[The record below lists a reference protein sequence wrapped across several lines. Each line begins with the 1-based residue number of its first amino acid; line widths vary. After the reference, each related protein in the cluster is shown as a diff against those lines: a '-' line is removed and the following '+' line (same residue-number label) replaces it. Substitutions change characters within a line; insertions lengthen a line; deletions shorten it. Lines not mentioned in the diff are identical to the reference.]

1 MSLFVE
7 TAIGGLTLSGLYFLI
22 AAGVTIVFGQTRV
35 INFAHGQFL
44 VFAALLTWYFVNERD
59 YPYVPA
65 VMLAV
70 VIVAGMAFV
79 LDIVLLRRLGDNAFA
94 SFLVTL
100 GVLLLMQQGSV
111 EIWGPSSQQLRPV
124 VVGRWVIGDV
134 FIPRADVVIVIVAA
148 VLTVG
153 LFGLLQKSRFGRSVR
168 ASAENPL
175 AASHLGVP
183 VRRVASA
190 TFVGGT
196 ALAALAGGLM
206 ALIFPISPF
215 DGGFFIIK
223 GFAVALVAGLG
234 SVPGAGL
241 AALVLGMSETMGQA
255 YWRTEWVPA
264 ISFVL
269 IIGVLVLRPSGFF
282 GRRTAATELVGGFV
296 PPPVPRYRRG
306 TAVVVAALLGF
317 GIFLPVVVGSFQG
330 LTIAGFAALF
340 AIQASAV
347 GLFYRLTGELSF
359 VHGAFWGVG
368 AYVGAYASREWGWGF
383 WTVLPAAALVAMIVA
398 LAVGAIIL
406 RTSGLQ
412 FLLVGFVATDFLS
425 LLLVNWRS
433 VTGGTSGITVIDPP
447 GSVFGFS
454 FFDPREVYQLFF
466 ALLLLTLLVVWWV
479 QRTPFAE
486 RLMAARDN
494 IVLARSLGQPVRLNK
509 LLAFTL
515 TAGLSG
521 ISGVAY
527 LYQNFSVAPSLFTG
541 LATVA
546 FPLMVILGG
555 GRSLLGPVAGAFVLG
570 YIPFWFDLGPGTTQL
585 AHGAALIVVMLLVP
599 EGVVPTVVRFLNS
612 LSDRLRPVADA
623 GRRAVGSFPEQS
635 ETSGRRYGDDPDDPS
650 GERGEL

>member
-1 MSLFVE
+1 MSLFIE

-22 AAGVTIVFGQTRV
+22 AVGVTIVFGQTRN

-44 VFAALLTWYFVNERD
+44 VFAALLTWEFVNNRG

-65 VMLAV
+65 VILAV

-79 LDIVLLRRLGDNAFA
+79 MDALLLRRLGDNAFA

-100 GVLLLMQQGSV
+100 GVLLLLQQGSV

-124 VVGRWVIGDV
+124 VIGRWVIGDIFV
-134 FIPRADVVIVIVAA
+134 PRADVVIVIVAA
-148 VLTVG
+148 ALTVG
-153 LFGLLQKSRFGRSVR
+153 LFTLLQRSRFGRSVR
-168 ASAENPL
+168 ASAEDPL

-183 VRRVASA
+183 VRRVAGA

-269 IIGVLVLRPSGFF
+269 IIGILVLRPSGFF
-282 GRRTAATELVGGFV
+282 GRKAAATEMAGGFV
-296 PPPVPRYRRG
+296 PPPVPRYRPW
-306 TAVVVAALLGF
+306 TTVVFAALLGF
-317 GIFLPVVVGSFQG
+317 GIFLPVAVGSFQG
-330 LTIAGFAALF
+330 RTIAGFAALF
-340 AIQASAV
+340 AIQACAV

-368 AYVGAYASREWGWGF
+368 AYMGAYASREWGWGF
-383 WTVLPAAALVAMIVA
+383 WTVLPLAIVA
-398 LAVGAIIL
+398 AMVVAFVVGAVIL
-406 RTSGLQ
+406 RTTGLQ
-412 FLLVGFVATDFLS
+412 FLLVGFVATDFLA

-433 VTGGTSGITVIDPP
+433 VTGGTSGITVIESP
-447 GSVFGFS
+447 GSVFGFA
-454 FFDPREVYQLFF
+454 FFDPRELYQLFF
-466 ALLLLTLLVVWWV
+466 ALLLVALALVWWI
-479 QRTPFAE
+479 QRTPFAA

-494 IVLARSLGQPVRLNK
+494 VVLARSLGQPVRLNK
-509 LLAFTL
+509 LLAFAL

-521 ISGVAY
+521 VSGVAY

-555 GRSLLGPVAGAFVLG
+555 SRSLLGPVAGAFVLG
-570 YIPFWFDLGPGTTQL
+570 YIPFWFDLGPGPTQL
-585 AHGAALIVVMLLVP
+585 AHGIALVIVMLLLP
-599 EGVVPTVVRFLNS
+599 QGVVPTVVRLLNAAPG
-612 LSDRLRPVADA
+612 RLRAA
-623 GRRAVGSFPEQS
+623 LETLRRTPGARSRRPEVD
-635 ETSGRRYGDDPDDPS
+635 GRRYGARRQGRS
-650 GERGEL
+650 AERGER

>member
-1 MSLFVE
+1 MSLFIE

-22 AAGVTIVFGQTRV
+22 AVGVTIVFGQTRN

-44 VFAALLTWYFVNERD
+44 VFAALLTWEFVNNRG
-59 YPYVPA
+59 YPYV
-65 VMLAV
+65 LAV
-70 VIVAGMAFV
+70 ALAVAIVAAMAFV
-79 LDIVLLRRLGDNAFA
+79 LDALLLRRLGDNAFA
-94 SFLVTL
+94 AFLVTL
-100 GVLLLMQQGSV
+100 GVLLLLQQGSV

-124 VVGRWVIGDV
+124 VIGRWVIGGV

-153 LFGLLQKSRFGRSVR
+153 LFALLQRSRFGRSVR
-168 ASAENPL
+168 ASAEDPL

-264 ISFVL
+264 ISFAL

-282 GRRTAATELVGGFV
+282 GRKAAATEMAGGFV
-296 PPPVPRYRRG
+296 PPPVPRYRPW
-306 TAVVVAALLGF
+306 TVAVFGALLGF
-317 GIFLPVVVGSFQG
+317 GIFLPVVVESFQG
-330 LTIAGFAALF
+330 RTIAGFAALF

-368 AYVGAYASREWGWGF
+368 AYVGAYASREWDWGF
-383 WTVLPAAALVAMIVA
+383 WTVLPAAVLAAMVVAFVA
-398 LAVGAIIL
+398 GAVIL
-406 RTSGLQ
+406 RTTGLQ
-412 FLLVGFVATDFLS
+412 FLLVGFVATDVLA

-454 FFDPREVYQLFF
+454 FFDPRELYQLFF
-466 ALLLLTLLVVWWV
+466 ALLLLALLVVWWV
-479 QRTPFAE
+479 QRTSFAK
-486 RLMAARDN
+486 RLVAARDN
-494 IVLARSLGQPVRLNK
+494 VVLARSLGQTVRLNK

-521 ISGVAY
+521 VSGVAY

-555 GRSLLGPVAGAFVLG
+555 SRSLLGPVAGAFVLG
-570 YIPFWFDLGPGTTQL
+570 YLPFWFDLGPGTTQL
-585 AHGAALIVVMLLVP
+585 AYGVALVIVMLLVP
-599 EGVVPTVVRFLNS
+599 QGVVPTIVRLLNVVPARVSAAAGAARRS
-612 LSDRLRPVADA
+612 LPGGSQRSDPGDRHYGARRDERA
-623 GRRAVGSFPEQS
+623 GEEEA
-635 ETSGRRYGDDPDDPS
+635 
-650 GERGEL
+650 L

>member
-1 MSLFVE
+1 VSLFIE

-22 AAGVTIVFGQTRV
+22 AVGVTIVFGQTRN

-44 VFAALLTWYFVNERD
+44 VFAALLTWEFVNNRN

-65 VMLAV
+65 VILSV
-70 VIVAGMAFV
+70 VIVAAMAFV
-79 LDIVLLRRLGDNAFA
+79 LDAVLLRRLGDNAFA

-100 GVLLLMQQGSV
+100 GVLLLMQQGAV

-124 VVGRWVIGDV
+124 VTGRWVVGGV
-134 FIPRADVVIVIVAA
+134 FIPRADVVIMIVAA
-148 VLTVG
+148 VLTAG
-153 LFGLLQKSRFGRSVR
+153 LFALLHRSRFGRSVR
-168 ASAENPL
+168 ASAEDPL

-183 VRRVASA
+183 VRRVAGA

-269 IIGVLVLRPSGFF
+269 IIGILVLRPSGFF
-282 GRRTAATELVGGFV
+282 GRKAAATEMAGGFV
-296 PPPVPRYRRG
+296 PPPVPRYRPA
-306 TAVVVAALLGF
+306 TATVFAALVGF

-330 LTIAGFAALF
+330 RTIAGFAALF

-368 AYVGAYASREWGWGF
+368 AYMGAYASREWDWGF
-383 WTVLPAAALVAMIVA
+383 WTVLPLAAVAAMVVA
-398 LAVGAIIL
+398 FVVGAVIL
-406 RTSGLQ
+406 RTTGLQ
-412 FLLVGFVATDFLS
+412 FLLVGFVATDFLA

-454 FFDPREVYQLFF
+454 FFDPRELYQLFF
-466 ALLLLTLLVVWWV
+466 ALLLLTLAFVRWI
-479 QRTPFAE
+479 QRTTFAA
-486 RLMAARDN
+486 RLMATRDN
-494 IVLARSLGQPVRLNK
+494 VVLARSLGQPVRLNK

-521 ISGVAY
+521 VSGVAY

-555 GRSLLGPVAGAFVLG
+555 SRSLLGPVAGAFVLG
-570 YIPFWFDLGPGTTQL
+570 YIPFWFDLGPGPTQL
-585 AHGAALIVVMLLVP
+585 AHGIALVVVMLLVP
-599 EGVVPTVVRFLNS
+599 QGVVPTVVRLLNAAPA
-612 LSDRLRPVADA
+612 RFRPILGAA
-623 GRRAVGSFPEQS
+623 RRAVGPNSQPSDGDTQGYGAG
-635 ETSGRRYGDDPDDPS
+635 TDGRP
-650 GERGEL
+650 GERGGR

>member
-1 MSLFVE
+1 VSLFIE

-22 AAGVTIVFGQTRV
+22 AVGVTIVFGQTRN

-44 VFAALLTWYFVNERD
+44 VFAALLTWEFVNNRG
-59 YPYVPA
+59 YPYV
-65 VMLAV
+65 LAV
-70 VIVAGMAFV
+70 FLAVAIVAAMAFV
-79 LDIVLLRRLGDNAFA
+79 LDALLLRRLGDNAFA
-94 SFLVTL
+94 AFLVTL
-100 GVLLLMQQGSV
+100 GVLLLLQQGSV

-124 VVGRWVIGDV
+124 VIGRWVIGGV

-153 LFGLLQKSRFGRSVR
+153 LFVLLQRSRFGRSVR
-168 ASAENPL
+168 ASAEDPL

-190 TFVGGT
+190 AFVGGT

-241 AALVLGMSETMGQA
+241 AALILGMSETMGQA

-282 GRRTAATELVGGFV
+282 GRKAAATEMAGGFV
-296 PPPVPRYRRG
+296 PPPVPRYRPW
-306 TAVVVAALLGF
+306 TVAVFGALLGF
-317 GIFLPVVVGSFQG
+317 GIFLPVVMESFQG
-330 LTIAGFAALF
+330 RTIAGFAALF

-368 AYVGAYASREWGWGF
+368 AYVGAYASREWDWGF
-383 WTVLPAAALVAMIVA
+383 WTVLPAAVLGAMVVAFVA
-398 LAVGAIIL
+398 GAVIL
-406 RTSGLQ
+406 RTTGLQ
-412 FLLVGFVATDFLS
+412 FLLVGFVATDVLA

-454 FFDPREVYQLFF
+454 FFDPRELYQLFF
-466 ALLLLTLLVVWWV
+466 ALLLLALLVVWWV
-479 QRTPFAE
+479 QRTSFAK
-486 RLMAARDN
+486 RLIAARDN
-494 IVLARSLGQPVRLNK
+494 VVLARSLGQTVRLNK

-521 ISGVAY
+521 VSGVAY

-555 GRSLLGPVAGAFVLG
+555 SRSLLGPVAGAFVLG
-570 YIPFWFDLGPGTTQL
+570 YLPFWFDLGPGTTQL
-585 AHGAALIVVMLLVP
+585 AYGVALVIVMLLVP
-599 EGVVPTVVRFLNS
+599 QGVVPTIVRLLNAVPARVS
-612 LSDRLRPVADA
+612 AAAGAARRTMPGSSQRSDPGARHYGARRDEGA
-623 GRRAVGSFPEQS
+623 GE
-635 ETSGRRYGDDPDDPS
+635 
-650 GERGEL
+650 GEAL

>member
-1 MSLFVE
+1 MTLFVE
-7 TAIGGLTLSGLYFLI
+7 TAVGGLTLSGLYFLI
-22 AAGVTIVFGQTRV
+22 AVGVTIVFGQTRN

-44 VFAALLTWYFVNERD
+44 VVAALLTWDFVNNRD
-59 YPYVPA
+59 FPYLLA
-65 VMLAV
+65 VVLAV
-70 VIVAGMAFV
+70 VIVAAMAFV
-79 LDIVLLRRLGDNAFA
+79 LDTVLLRRLGDNAFA

-100 GVLLLMQQGSV
+100 GVLLLMQQGAV
-111 EIWGPSSQQLRPV
+111 EIWGASSQQLRPIV
-124 VVGRWVIGDV
+124 TGRWVIRNV
-134 FIPRADVVIVIVAA
+134 FVPRADVVIVVVA
-148 VLTVG
+148 VILTIG
-153 LFGLLQKSRFGRSVR
+153 LFALLHKSRFGRSVR
-168 ASAENPL
+168 ASAEDPL

-183 VRRVASA
+183 VRRVAGA

-234 SVPGAGL
+234 SVPGAGVT
-241 AALVLGMSETMGQA
+241 ALILGMSETMGQA

-282 GRRTAATELVGGFV
+282 GRKAAATEIAGGFV
-296 PPPVPRYRRG
+296 PPPVPRYRRW
-306 TAVVVAALLGF
+306 TAVVFAALLGF
-317 GIFLPVVVGSFQG
+317 GVFLPVVVNSFQG
-330 LTIAGFAALF
+330 RTIAGFAALF

-368 AYVGAYASREWGWGF
+368 AYVGAYASREWDWGF
-383 WTVLPAAALVAMIVA
+383 WTVLPAAALAAMVVAFVA
-398 LAVGAIIL
+398 GAVLL
-406 RTSGLQ
+406 RTTGLQ
-412 FLLVGFVATDFLS
+412 FLLVGFVATDFLA

-454 FFDPREVYQLFF
+454 FFDPRELYQLFF

-479 QRTPFAE
+479 QRTSFAA

-494 IVLARSLGQPVRLNK
+494 VVLARSLGQTVRLNK
-509 LLAFTL
+509 LLAFAL
-515 TAGLSG
+515 TAG
-521 ISGVAY
+521 ISGVAGVTY

-541 LATVA
+541 LATVG

-555 GRSLLGPVAGAFVLG
+555 SRSLLGPVAGAFILG

-585 AHGAALIVVMLLVP
+585 AYGVALIFVMLLVRQ
-599 EGVVPTVVRFLNS
+599 GAVPTIVRLLN
-612 LSDRLRPVADA
+612 DAPGRLLPARGIA
-623 GRRAVGSFPEQS
+623 RRAVPPNPPPVDADDG
-635 ETSGRRYGDDPDDPS
+635 RYGARQDEQP
-650 GERGEL
+650 GEREKR